1 TVVAKTQV
9 TVGATVTVDEKLPVG
24 GVEEVVQVSAQEPLI
39 NTRRQEVS
47 TAISTVQLRELPTIT
62 RDPYALADLAGTA
75 SDQDSGRGAG
85 FSLNGLRGAS
95 TNVLLDG
102 AANND
107 EFSGSIGQQVPLDA
121 VQEFSVITNSFSAQY
136 GRATGGIVNLALK
149 SGSNAIHGSA
159 YE

>member
-1 TVVAKTQV
+1 M
-9 TVGATVTVDEKLPVG
+9 
-24 GVEEVVQVSAQEPLI
+24 
-39 NTRRQEVS
+39 
-47 TAISTVQLRELPTIT
+47 
-62 RDPYALADLAGTA
+62 
-75 SDQDSGRGAG
+75 
-85 FSLNGLRGAS
+85 NGLRGAS

-149 SGSNAIHGSA
+149 SGSNAIHGSG
-159 YE
+159 YEFYRDEHLATNTFDNKSRGIEKSPFTRNQIRRLGRRTGEA